1 MEFNNENGIFLN
13 GKAQI
18 VEMLQIMAPGSKEKL
33 LRNIRMRNPALAN
46 ELTEQSLT
54 FDDLDN
60 LDDADIINLFSYV
73 KAPIIGV
80 ALKNVKVEFQR
91 RVLGLAPRTYA
102 EEAFSIMNKDLRE
115 EKSMIK
121 KAQQKV
127 IDTLVSLSR
136 RGRVSL

>member
-1 MEFNNENGIFLN
+1 MEFTNENGIFLN

-18 VEMLQIMAPGSKEKL
+18 VEMLQIMDAGSKEKL
-33 LRNIRMRNPALAN
+33 LKNIRMRNPALAN
-46 ELTEQSLT
+46 ELAEQSLT

-60 LDDADIINLFSYV
+60 LGDEDIINLFSYI
-73 KAPIIGV
+73 KAPSIGV
-80 ALKNVKVEFQR
+80 ALKNVKVDFQR
-91 RVLGLAPRTYA
+91 RVLGLAPRIYA
-102 EEAFSIMNKDLRE
+102 EEAFSIMNKDLRD

>member
-1 MEFNNENGIFLN
+1 MEFTNENGIFLN

-18 VEMLQIMAPGSKEKL
+18 VEMLQIMDAGSKEKL
-33 LRNIRMRNPALAN
+33 LRNIRMRNPAMAN
-46 ELTEQSLT
+46 ELAEQSLT

-60 LDDADIINLFSYV
+60 LDDNDIINLYSYI
-73 KAPIIGV
+73 KAPVLGV
-80 ALKNVKVEFQR
+80 ALKNVKTEFQR
-91 RVLGLAPRTYA
+91 RVLGLAPRAYA
-102 EEAFSIMNKDLRE
+102 EEAFSVMNKDLRD
-115 EKSMIK
+115 EKTMIK